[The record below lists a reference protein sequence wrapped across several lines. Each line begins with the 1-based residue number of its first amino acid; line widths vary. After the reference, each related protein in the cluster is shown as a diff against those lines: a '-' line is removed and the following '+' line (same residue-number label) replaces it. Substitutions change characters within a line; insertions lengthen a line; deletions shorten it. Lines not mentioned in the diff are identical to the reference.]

1 MRMRR
6 GFDQQMV
13 SPPLISALTGRF
25 LDKRPRPEIVFRIY
39 EVDFQSQTC
48 VLRFGDRDRDRDQ
61 GRVCQR
67 VIAMVG
73 MVVMVRYHIQYWS
86 PIAIANLVD
95 WGFLSRTD
103 IQGVRSYAFPIN

>member
-1 MRMRR
+1 MGMRP

-48 VLRFGDRDRDRDQ
+48 VLRLGMFAIVIVVVIVM
-61 GRVCQR
+61 RV
-67 VIAMVG
+67 
-73 MVVMVRYHIQYWS
+73 VVVYHNNTGS
-86 PIAIANLVD
+86 
-95 WGFLSRTD
+95 
-103 IQGVRSYAFPIN
+103 